1 MSPTDT
7 ESASES
13 TSATPSAA
21 PNPPAGDSLARLVVT
36 LVGVCA
42 VAAAALAG
50 ANSLTHA
57 RIKAAKDRVKLMGIQ
72 RVLPKCV
79 NDPVKD
85 ALELAG
91 PKGHKTPIYPCVQV
105 SPGGERKVV
114 AVAVQRDS
122 STNTHHP
129 YGGTIQVLVG
139 IDAQTGR
146 VRTFRSKGH
155 ADVGV
160 VILSLSETP
169 GLGSKSTSYAFR
181 KNFAGRNL
189 VDKDKSQDAQ
199 GGPPRVWAPKKDNPN
214 GFVDAIS
221 GATITSRA
229 VTEIVHDALAT
240 YNQHKPRILSV
251 ARKAATGAP
260 RRPAPPHGPAGK
272 E

>member
-1 MSPTDT
+1 MSDSENATEKAAPTSSPT
-7 ESASES
+7 
-13 TSATPSAA
+13 TPS
-21 PNPPAGDSLARLVVT
+21 PTGDSLTRLAVT

-42 VAAAALAG
+42 IAAAALAG
-50 ANSLTHA
+50 ANSLTHGRIQAA
-57 RIKAAKDRVKLMGIQ
+57 RNRVKLMGIQ
-72 RVLPKCV
+72 RVLPKCA

-85 ALELAG
+85 ELQLTG

-105 SPGGERKVV
+105 GPNGERRVV

-122 STNTHHP
+122 STNSHHP

-139 IDAQTGR
+139 IDTQTGR
-146 VRTFRSKGH
+146 IRTFQRKGH
-155 ADVGV
+155 DDVGV

-169 GLGSKSTSYAFR
+169 GLGSKSTSFAFR

-189 VDKDKSQDAQ
+189 VDKDKSEDPE
-199 GGPPRVWAPKKDNPN
+199 GGKAYIWAPKKDNPA

-251 ARKAATGAP
+251 PRQTPKPASRTASPARAA
-260 RRPAPPHGPAGK
+260 AGK